1 MYRLIILLFLG
12 HSFLVEAQK
21 IPFSGKLTYTVQM
34 ADTALRKFY
43 PATVMTVITN
53 DTLIR
58 IENQTSFIGKQVLIK
73 HLQLNKSYLLIDSP
87 IGNFAVQTNHSNDEK
102 DSSSVYTFKVLK
114 KKKKI
119 AGVKGLKVIVSHKK
133 VEKPFTCY
141 IDITRKAD
149 YVNTYFDLPGLP
161 IHYFL
166 PSEDGL
172 IEYKLIKMEE
182 YKPNKDAFG
191 IPSDYKKVSFDEFL
205 KQLFPEGGQSTIESE
220 SFEKH

>member
-1 MYRLIILLFLG
+1 MYRLILL
-12 HSFLVEAQK
+12 LVLSHTVVAQTK
-21 IPFSGKLTYTVQM
+21 QVPFSGKLTYAVQM
-34 ADTALRKFY
+34 ADTSLRKFY
-43 PATVMTVITN
+43 PPTVMTVITN

-58 IENQTSFIGKQVLIK
+58 IENQTSFIGRQVLIK

-87 IGNFAVQTNHSNDEK
+87 IGNFAVQTNHSIDQK
-102 DSSSVYTFKVLK
+102 DSSSMYTFKVMK

-119 AGVKGLKVIVSHKK
+119 AGVQGVKVIVTHKK
-133 VEKPFTCY
+133 VEKPFICY
-141 IDITRKAD
+141 VDVTRKAD

-172 IEYKLIKMEE
+172 IEYKLIKVEE

-191 IPSDYKKVSFDEFL
+191 IPSDYKKVTFDEFL
-205 KQLFPEGGQSTIESE
+205 KELFPEGGQSTIESE
-220 SFEKH
+220 SQEKH